1 MLNRIHPLRLL
12 RFSLGTL
19 LWITL
24 CTCGYFGAY
33 RAGRLA
39 AERDKYNELPTA
51 RIYDVSDIVAN
62 LPGPARN
69 RTYRE
74 LCAHLR
80 AALPADAWRSAAA
93 VPCGVH
99 PFGATHAV
107 AVLQRGPAHDEI
119 AAALETFRRRA
130 ETLARL
136 E

>member
-1 MLNRIHPLRLL
+1 MSNRIHPRRLL

-51 RIYDVSDIVAN
+51 RVYDVSDIVAD
-62 LPGPARN
+62 LPGPARDRN
-69 RTYRE
+69 YRE
-74 LCAHLR
+74 LCAHLQ
-80 AALPADAWRSAAA
+80 AALPADAWRSSSA

-99 PFGATHAV
+99 PFGATRAV
-107 AVLQRGPAHDEI
+107 AVLQRGAAHNQI
-119 AAALETFRRRA
+119 AAALESFRRRA
-130 ETLARL
+130 ETLAKV